1 MEQPYFLP
9 NNLDLFTWSLPFL
22 ANKIGEILDHC
33 ILKNTVVTKDQ
44 LKLSRRGSDIDF
56 KVIMHEL
63 AEEKKE

>member
-1 MEQPYFLP
+1 MDQPYFLP

-33 ILKNTVVTKDQ
+33 LLKNNAVVTKDQ
-44 LKLSRRGSDIDF
+44 LKLSKKASDVDF

-63 AEEKKE
+63 A